1 MQDKKNK
8 IILWGY
14 LGLMVCFILL
24 VNFGGEEKA
33 HAPEVPPGEAA
44 TAAMDTHATV
54 DEEDAQPQKA
64 HGHSPPLKDEIKQP
78 PAQDQPHATGT
89 EPRNKEEAHGTT
101 PTADTAATH
110 AAVQTPPAPNPFEGK
125 PTPDEAIALL
135 KKGNQRFVHGEPAHP
150 HLNLARLIQAG
161 SENQGDHAYATVISC
176 SDSRVPV
183 EAIFDA
189 GIMDIFVIR
198 VAGNVCDVDERGS
211 IEYGL
216 AHVHT
221 PVLVVL
227 GHTQCGAV
235 TAVTQAVLGHGHKL
249 ERNIPPLVD
258 NIIPAVKKAM
268 ADHPDVKGT
277 DIIPMAIEENI
288 WTGIEELF
296 MESPATRNLVANGQ
310 VKVVGAIYDVGEG
323 TIQWLPE
330 EKSMAILKKV
340 EANPKKATVK

>member
-1 MQDKKNK
+1 MQDKTNK
-8 IILWGY
+8 VILWGY
-14 LGLMVCFILL
+14 LGLMVCFIL
-24 VNFGGEEKA
+24 VVSFGGEEKTHTPTVVDTA
-33 HAPEVPPGEAA
+33 VEQEAIQHQASDTPDETKEAQGEA
-44 TAAMDTHATV
+44 HATV
-54 DEEDAQPQKA
+54 MKAQTKEDSHKTSA
-64 HGHSPPLKDEIKQP
+64 
-78 PAQDQPHATGT
+78 PA
-89 EPRNKEEAHGTT
+89 EKS
-101 PTADTAATH
+101 TAADH
-110 AAVQTPPAPNPFEGK
+110 AVDQAAHLAVDPFEAK

-135 KKGNQRFVHGEPAHP
+135 KKGNQRFVHGEPARP

-161 SENQGDHAYATVISC
+161 SENQGKHAYATVITC

-216 AHVHT
+216 AHVNT

-235 TAVTQAVLGHGHKL
+235 TAVTQAALGHGHKL
-249 ERNIPPLVD
+249 ERNIPALVD

-268 ADHPDVKGT
+268 ADHPEVKGT

-288 WTGIEELF
+288 WFGIEELF
-296 MESPATRNLVANGQ
+296 MESPSTRNLVASGK

-323 TIQWLPE
+323 TIKWLPE
-330 EKSMAILKKV
+330 EKSMEILEKV
-340 EANPKKATVK
+340 EANPEKATEE